1 MKSLLKVAA
10 IGVAAM
16 GLAGTANAAETLNI
30 TSVKTLHS
38 SPAYS
43 ATLKVDK
50 PGSSNDIQTSGLL
63 SPQLI
68 NGSLK
73 AFCVDLAQTAG
84 TGTFTVKTLAEFLG
98 SSSSA
103 QYKALTALVSNYG
116 TTSNSVLL
124 DAAVQLAVWEVLY
137 EKAGNAFDVTK
148 NQFSSSNWSDSTTS
162 GPWWNQTTNSEVR
175 NQANTLLA
183 SLGDLTDTGEWDFY
197 VATNSKKQDL
207 LYFVQRSPVP
217 EPATWGMMILG
228 LGLVGASM
236 RRRVSCTS
244 VSFA

>member
-1 MKSLLKVAA
+1 MKSLFKIAA
-10 IGVAAM
+10 VGAAVI
-16 GLAGTANAAETLNI
+16 GLAGTANAAETLDI
-30 TSVKTLHS
+30 SSISMVHS

-43 ATLKVDK
+43 AKLKVDNPYPSK
-50 PGSSNDIQTSGLL
+50 DINTSGLL

-73 AFCVDLAQTAG
+73 AFCVDLAQTSS
-84 TGTFTVKTLAEFLG
+84 TGSFTVKTLAEFLG
-98 SSSSA
+98 SDSSA

-116 TTSNSVLL
+116 TSANSALI

-137 EKAGNAFDVTK
+137 EKSSNVFDVTK
-148 NQFSSSNWSDSTTS
+148 NQFSSSNWSD
-162 GPWWNQTTNSEVR
+162 TNWKGNSAVR
-175 NQANTLLA
+175 DQANTLLS
-183 SLGDLTDTGEWDFY
+183 SLSGLSDTGEWDFY

-207 LYFVQRSPVP
+207 LYFVQKPAVP

-236 RRRVSCTS
+236 RRRAARTT
-244 VSFA
+244 VSFV